1 MDACRT
7 KLMLHVNH
15 LYKIKFYHFH
25 DADCCN
31 TTLDRLLDGDR
42 DKEGT
47 STSEVQNIIRG
58 LLYLSQRNQI
68 LKTVCSENY
77 VVTFK
82 RKPWKISQKINFKK
96 NGKALKVC
104 PFLFEVSFTCKK
116 SYFNKQECN
125 PERSPLEQKNSAES
139 TNTTRKC
146 KTRSSSRNESRQ
158 PHDELNARKDDP
170 KTQNE
175 TKCSSAIRKRKR
187 LLKSL
192 PSRRKKLLVKR
203 RPNSCEKVV
212 PVMSCDQDETSS
224 SSENEED
231 ESEEQ
236 SEEEYHQSKKRKAAK
251 KCQSGGDWADKTKIV
266 VESPDTRLNTSG
278 DIPLNV
284 LTKMSANKRRKE
296 NESILLDKTCTKK
309 VDLTMQGG
317 KSFHATVD
325 IIEEEDDV
333 QVADIL
339 GTSSKKSKKKH
350 ATDKDN
356 VSVLEQSSR
365 RKRCLNLYKVA
376 DTPLMNLPSLENSLN
391 EPSSNLTQQLNFK
404 HTFLSPGGESS
415 VESKEG
421 WKNAHSSLTPLSRFN
436 RSEPEKGANG
446 RNKRSV
452 NFPVKDRHL
461 IEREEIAEDIK
472 LQEMS
477 KADSSLRSSK
487 TERLS
492 FGKSLWETL
501 DTYFIS
507 PVKMMFDGK

>member
-1 MDACRT
+1 M
-7 KLMLHVNH
+7 
-15 LYKIKFYHFH
+15 
-25 DADCCN
+25 
-31 TTLDRLLDGDR
+31 
-42 DKEGT
+42 
-47 STSEVQNIIRG
+47 
-58 LLYLSQRNQI
+58 YLSQRNQI

-77 VVTFK
+77 VVTFN

-116 SYFNKQECN
+116 SYFNRQECN
-125 PERSPLEQKNSAES
+125 PERIPLEQNNRAES
-139 TNTTRKC
+139 ANTTRKC

-158 PHDELNARKDDP
+158 SHDELNAVEDGAE
-170 KTQNE
+170 TQNE
-175 TKCSSAIRKRKR
+175 TKSSSALRKRKR
-187 LLKSL
+187 PLKSL

-203 RPNSCEKVV
+203 RPNPCEKVV
-212 PVMSCDQDETSS
+212 PVVSCDPDETSS
-224 SSENEED
+224 SSDNEEN
-231 ESEEQ
+231 ESEED
-236 SEEEYHQSKKRKAAK
+236 SEEECHKQKKRKAVK
-251 KCQSGGDWADKTKIV
+251 KCQSGGDWADKTRIV
-266 VESPDTRLNTSG
+266 VQSPDTRLNTSG
-278 DIPLNV
+278 DIPLTV

-325 IIEEEDDV
+325 MIEEEEDV

-339 GTSSKKSKKKH
+339 GTSSRKSKKKH

-356 VSVLEQSSR
+356 VAVLEQSSR
-365 RKRCLNLYKVA
+365 RKKGLNLYKVA

-391 EPSSNLTQQLNFK
+391 ESSSNLTQQLNFK
-404 HTFLSPGGESS
+404 DTFLSPCVKSS

-421 WKNAHSSLTPLSRFN
+421 RKTAHNTLTPLSRFN
-436 RSEPEKGANG
+436 SSESKNGANG
-446 RNKRSV
+446 GNKKSI

-477 KADSSLRSSK
+477 KADSSLRKSK

-507 PVKMMFDGK
+507 PAKMMFDGK